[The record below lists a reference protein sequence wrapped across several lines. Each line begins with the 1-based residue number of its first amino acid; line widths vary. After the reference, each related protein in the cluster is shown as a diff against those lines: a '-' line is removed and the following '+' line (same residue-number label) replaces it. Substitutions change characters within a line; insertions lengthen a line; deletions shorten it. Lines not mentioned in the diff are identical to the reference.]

1 MISISADR
9 PRPNSGGV
17 GARPL
22 CLRARLARRASD
34 AALLETPAGRL
45 AASGILPGWEVGVAR
60 PPSAYLPSSVRAAL
74 WISDPR
80 LLLASL
86 LAMDGAV
93 RSLLLI
99 SHAQPA
105 ETVSALV
112 REALCDVI
120 VTDRP
125 DAVTT
130 DAATLS
136 PQDAMAACEA
146 SRDAAA
152 VGPTSWLMTTSGTTG
167 RPKIV
172 PHDLAS
178 LSRTVSRMPASG
190 GARWGLLYDPTRFA
204 GMQVV
209 LQALLGGGTLIAP
222 DTAAPLSEQVAFL
235 ASRGCTH
242 LSATPTLWRRLLMV
256 PGHAELSLRQA
267 TLGGEIVEQPVLDA
281 LAAAFPRARLTHI
294 YASTEA
300 GVGFAVNDGRAGFP
314 ASYLDVPPSSVAMR
328 VDGQGILWLRPPGPT
343 PGAGVEADAQ
353 GFVRSGDRV
362 ERRGDRLY
370 FLGRD
375 NGAIN
380 VGGVKIFPEVVER
393 VIAAV
398 PGVALVRVSAKSSPI
413 TGSLLVADIALAE
426 GADPTHTRAA
436 VAAAC
441 RAGLER
447 EAVPA
452 RIRLVDDL
460 AANAAGKLVR
470 RG

>member
-1 MISISADR
+1 MP
-9 PRPNSGGV
+9 PRAAGPQGLRRRSPGRRRR
-17 GARPL
+17 GAWPH
-22 CLRARLARRASD
+22 
-34 AALLETPAGRL
+34 P
-45 AASGILPGWEVGVAR
+45 GILPGWEVGVAR

-152 VGPTSWLMTTSGTTG
+152 VGPTSWRR
-167 RPKIV
+167 RPRA
-172 PHDLAS
+172 PRAGPDRAHDLAL

-267 TLGGEIVEQPVLDA
+267 TLGGDRRAAGARRPRRGLPARAADPHLCLHRGWGGLRGQRWPSRLPRLLPRRAAVE
-281 LAAAFPRARLTHI
+281 RRT
-294 YASTEA
+294 
-300 GVGFAVNDGRAGFP
+300 
-314 ASYLDVPPSSVAMR
+314 R
-328 VDGQGILWLRPPGPT
+328 VDGQGIPLAAPAGPDPGR
-343 PGAGVEADAQ
+343 GGR
-353 GFVRSGDRV
+353 GRRSGLRA
-362 ERRGDRLY
+362 
-370 FLGRD
+370 LGR
-375 NGAIN
+375 
-380 VGGVKIFPEVVER
+380 
-393 VIAAV
+393 
-398 PGVALVRVSAKSSPI
+398 PG
-413 TGSLLVADIALAE
+413 
-426 GADPTHTRAA
+426 RAA
-436 VAAAC
+436 
-441 RAGLER
+441 RR
-447 EAVPA
+447 PA
-452 RIRLVDDL
+452 RLPRSRQRRDQRGRGQDL
-460 AANAAGKLVR
+460 P
-470 RG
+470 RGRGSA